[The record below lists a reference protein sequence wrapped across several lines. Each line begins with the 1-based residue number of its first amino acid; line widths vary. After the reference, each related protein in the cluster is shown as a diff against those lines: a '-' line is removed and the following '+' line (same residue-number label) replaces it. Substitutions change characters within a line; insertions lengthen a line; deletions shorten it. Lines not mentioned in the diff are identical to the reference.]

1 MAKAKRTPMPTGVPT
16 PISDAMLLYQAQTS
30 LLKLTERSLL
40 ESGLSA
46 PQMMLLG
53 MLYWDGRALVPRR
66 MRNTLVVE
74 AQSLTGLIDRLE
86 EQGLAKRLSHPKDRR
101 KIRVQITPKG
111 REKYEEA
118 AKHTD
123 QTAETYFKALPA
135 SERNQLRGALL
146 KLRSGSYPLLGLLH
160 EAAYPPAG

>member
-1 MAKAKRTPMPTGVPT
+1 VPKTKDFSLPTNVPQ
-16 PISDAMLLYQAQTS
+16 AVNEGLLLYQAETS
-30 LLKLTERSLL
+30 LIKLTERSLL
-40 ESGLSA
+40 EDGLSA

-86 EQGLAKRLSHPKDRR
+86 VQGLAKRLSHPKDRR

-111 REKYEEA
+111 RKKYEEA
-118 AKHTD
+118 SAHTD
-123 QTAETYFKALPA
+123 HTLETYFQTLTA
-135 SERNQLRGALL
+135 SERQQLRTTLMKLRGA
-146 KLRSGSYPLLGLLH
+146 GYPLLGLLH
-160 EAAYPPAG
+160 DAAFPPVG

>member
-1 MAKAKRTPMPTGVPT
+1 MPKTKLVSPPTGVPQQ
-16 PISDAMLLYQAQTS
+16 IVDGLLLYQAQTT

-40 ESGLSA
+40 EAGLSA

-86 EQGLAKRLSHPKDRR
+86 NQGLAKRLSHPKDRR

-111 REKYEEA
+111 RKKYEEA
-118 AKHTD
+118 AEHTD
-123 QTAETYFKALPA
+123 KTAGTYFKPLSAAERDQLRKALMK
-135 SERNQLRGALL
+135 LRGA
-146 KLRSGSYPLLGLLH
+146 GYPVLGLMH
-160 EAAYPPAG
+160 DAAYPPAS